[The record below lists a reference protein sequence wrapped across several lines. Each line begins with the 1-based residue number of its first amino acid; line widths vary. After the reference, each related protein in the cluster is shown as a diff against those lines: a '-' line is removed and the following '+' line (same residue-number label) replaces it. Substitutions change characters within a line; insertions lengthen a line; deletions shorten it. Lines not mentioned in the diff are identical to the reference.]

1 LTGTAAPASVR
12 VPFGSLDAD
21 YRRRKDEIDAAVA
34 RVLSRGR
41 FILGEEVEAF
51 ERELAESVGV
61 PHVVACASGT
71 DAIAIAL
78 GALGASEEDEVVVP
92 TNACVPVAAGVRLA
106 GAQLRLSDADPATLT
121 LSRAGAES
129 VLGPRSRFLLAV
141 HLYGGLADVDGLGA
155 LAGERGLLLLED
167 CAQSLGALF
176 SGGPAG
182 SFGRAAAF
190 SFYPT
195 KNLGAYGDAG
205 AVATSDARVAERA
218 RRLRQYGWTRRDF
231 SELEGRN
238 SRMDEIQAAILRA
251 KLPFLDEDNARRREI
266 AGRYDE
272 AFRDLPL
279 ALLSLR
285 PGSVAAPH
293 LYAVRTPSRDALRSH
308 LSSRGIETGI
318 HYPLPLHLQ
327 PAYAFLGHARG
338 DFPVS
343 EAASETLLSLPL
355 YPTLSAE
362 QVEAVISAVREFFGE
377 RR

>member
-1 LTGTAAPASVR
+1 LTGTAVPASVR

-21 YRRRKDEIDAAVA
+21 YRRRKSEIDAAVA

-51 ERELAESVGV
+51 ERELAEYVGV

-78 GALGASEEDEVVVP
+78 GALGASEEDEVVVAA
-92 TNACVPVAAGVRLA
+92 NACVPVAAGVRLA

-155 LAGERGLLLLED
+155 LARERGLLLLED

-182 SFGRAAAF
+182 SFGSAAAF

-205 AVATSDARVAERA
+205 AVATSDANVAERA
-218 RRLRQYGWTRRDF
+218 RRLRQYGWSRRDF

-251 KLPFLDEDNARRREI
+251 KLLFLDEDNARRREI

-285 PGSVAAPH
+285 SGAVAAPH
-293 LYAVRTPSRDALRSH
+293 LYPVRTPSRDALREH
-308 LSSRGIETGI
+308 LSARGIETGI
-318 HYPLPLHLQ
+318 HYSLPLHLQ
-327 PAYAFLGHARG
+327 PAYAFLGHAPG

-362 QVEAVISAVREFFGE
+362 QVEAVISAICEFFGE